1 MFLKPGPFD
10 ILVESD
16 GTIERSFEKKIIPF
30 ASSMLLKKGLK
41 NNFRS
46 CFFHQVALGAVR
58 KLRKHLGVLSWS
70 AKRLL

>member
-10 ILVESD
+10 ILVEND
-16 GTIERSFEKKIIPF
+16 GMIERSFEKKIIRF

-46 CFFHQVALGAVR
+46 CFFHQVR
-58 KLRKHLGVLSWS
+58 KLRKHLGVLSWP